1 MRKRVFDCV
10 AAGLGLLLLSPLL
23 AVLAL
28 LIWWR
33 LGSPVLFQ
41 QSRPGL
47 MGKPFKLIKF
57 RSMTTAVDAA
67 GHLLPD
73 AQRLT
78 GLGRFLRASSLDEL
92 PELWCVLKGEMS
104 LVGPRPLLM
113 EYLSLYSPEQA
124 RRHALRP
131 GLTGW
136 AQINGRNMLSWPQKF
151 ALDLWYIDNHSLWLD
166 LKIIALT
173 LWRVVQRQGILAP
186 GEAAMAKFTGNPP

>member
-1 MRKRVFDCV
+1 VFDCV

-67 GHLLPD
+67 GRAAPH
-73 AQRLT
+73 
-78 GLGRFLRASSLDEL
+78 GLG
-92 PELWCVLKGEMS
+92 PV
-104 LVGPRPLLM
+104 
-113 EYLSLYSPEQA
+113 
-124 RRHALRP
+124 
-131 GLTGW
+131 
-136 AQINGRNMLSWPQKF
+136 F
-151 ALDLWYIDNHSLWLD
+151 AG
-166 LKIIALT
+166 K
-173 LWRVVQRQGILAP
+173 LA
-186 GEAAMAKFTGNPP
+186 G